1 MPKKGNIN
9 YQVVYREETTKGLRI
24 KATYHSHFIEL
35 IYEMRQIKSEFLWFG
50 KIFIDDEV
58 HWESIESFGCDTHA
72 ILDDEI
78 QHKLYTWALM
88 KGYISHHNIA
98 P

>member
-1 MPKKGNIN
+1 MKFTAKLN
-9 YQVVYREETTKGLRI
+9 YQIVHREETPRSLRI
-24 KATYHSHFIEL
+24 KATFHNHFIDL
-35 IYEMRQIKSEFLWFG
+35 IYEMKEVKGEFLWFG
-50 KIFIDDEV
+50 KIFIDGQIY
-58 HWESIESFGCDTHA
+58 WQNSESFGCDSRA

-88 KGYISHHNIA
+88 SGYISHHKLA

>member
-1 MPKKGNIN
+1 MRTTGRLN
-9 YQVVYREETTKGLRI
+9 YHIIYKEETPKSLRI
-24 KATYHSHFIEL
+24 KATFNEHFIEL
-35 IYEMRQIKSEFLWFG
+35 IYEMKEVKGEYLWFG
-50 KIFIDDEV
+50 KIFIDGGLY
-58 HWESIESFGCDTHA
+58 WQTSESFGCDTRA

-88 KGYISHHNIA
+88 KGYIPHHNIA